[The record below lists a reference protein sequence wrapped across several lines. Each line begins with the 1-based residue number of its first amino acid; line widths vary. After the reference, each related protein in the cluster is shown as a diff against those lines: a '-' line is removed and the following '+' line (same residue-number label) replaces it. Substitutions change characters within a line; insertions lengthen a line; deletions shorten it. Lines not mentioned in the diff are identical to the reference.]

1 MKPLVIITER
11 LDQRCADW
19 LGEHTEVVWCSHDNA
34 AELDLLLPRAAGL
47 IVRTYTQVNDALLGK
62 APGLKVVG
70 RAGVGLDNIDLDAC
84 RKCGVQ
90 VVYTPDANTQAVV
103 EYVLGLILDEL
114 RPRHTVNGHVSDEQF
129 HELRKVHVGSQLSD
143 LTLGILGFGRIGKRL
158 GRVAHSLGVRAIAND
173 LISESE
179 LRAAVDFPFEYV
191 EKPALWSESDIV
203 SIHVDGRSENRG
215 MIDAKALSQLKPTCL
230 LMNTSR
236 GMVVDNAAL
245 AEWVSANPR
254 ARAVLDVH
262 EPEPPT
268 NEYPFFDAA
277 NVRVLPHLASRT
289 HAALENM
296 SWVVKDVA
304 AVLDGRRP
312 QYPAWL

>member
-1 MKPLVIITER
+1 MQQLVIITER

-19 LGEHTEVVWCSHDNA
+19 LGQHAEVVWCPHDNA

-47 IVRTYTQVNDALLGK
+47 VVRTYTQVDESLLER

-84 RKCGVQ
+84 RKRGVQ
-90 VVYTPDANTQAVV
+90 VAHTPDANTQAVV

-114 RPRHTVNGHVSDEQF
+114 RPRHTLNGHVSASQF
-129 HELRKVHVGSQLSD
+129 HELRKVHIGSQLSD

-158 GRVAHSLGVRAIAND
+158 GRVAHSLDVQVKAND
-173 LISESE
+173 LIPEAE

-191 EKPALWSESDIV
+191 DKPVLWAESDILSV
-203 SIHVDGRSENRG
+203 HVDGRNENCG
-215 MIDAKALSQLKPTCL
+215 MIDAQVLSQLKPTCML
-230 LMNTSR
+230 VNTSR
-236 GMVVDNAAL
+236 GMVMDNAAL

-304 AVLDGRRP
+304 AVLQGQCP
-312 QYPAWL
+312 QYPAW